1 MADVIENKDK
11 RYRTTTD
18 LEKSI
23 FSYLDTVRE
32 SGIMN
37 MGNGA
42 QLVRETFGLERKEAR
57 FVSNLWMK
65 NHNRDGNYEIIR
77 VDGLC

>member
-1 MADVIENKDK
+1 MEQVIENNDK

-42 QLVRETFGLERKEAR
+42 ELIRNTYGLKRKEAR
-57 FVSNLWMK
+57 FVCTLWMK
-65 NHNRDGNYEIIR
+65 NHNRAGDYEMIRIDG
-77 VDGLC
+77 VC